1 MYNCFHIT
9 GRKIG
14 FIAQEVKDIVPEA
27 VNITKGFIGDTEV
40 DDLHGLNTTA
50 LVPVLVEAIQELK
63 AKNDALEARI
73 AALEN

>member
-1 MYNCFHIT
+1 
-9 GRKIG
+9 
-14 FIAQEVKDIVPEA
+14 
-27 VNITKGFIGDTEV
+27 
-40 DDLHGLNTTA
+40 LHGLNTTA